1 MNALSNFLRA
11 IFVAFIAL
19 LGMAM
24 ALVFMLSTAVAV
36 GLLYIVAKV
45 RGKPFAIGK
54 YWQAR
59 RSGAS
64 PWGFSASNHPGRPA
78 PRHDDNIIDVQAREI
93 R

>member
-1 MNALSNFLRA
+1 MNALSSFLRT

-24 ALVFMLSTAVAV
+24 ALVFMLSTALAV
-36 GLLYIVAKV
+36 GLLYVIAKV
-45 RGKPFAIGK
+45 RGKPFAIGQ

-64 PWGFSASNHPGRPA
+64 PWGFSAANPGHGRTRRPQEQEQG
-78 PRHDDNIIDVQAREI
+78 RRQG
-93 R
+93 